1 MTDLHTKLVL
11 VALNFT
17 AVQLDTDPT
26 ADAADVVRRGM
37 RAARLGDVDGRIFA
51 DAVARIQ
58 AEPDSA
64 NANRAR
70 AAHRT
75 LAAAEHERN
84 YPRVVQVKTGRTG
97 RVSNLSGWGASYVE
111 VTWDDTRRWTP
122 EAARTLRVLDA
133 RAAPAA

>member
-17 AVQLDTDPT
+17 AAQLDTDPT

-37 RAARLGDVDGRIFA
+37 RAARLGDREGEIFA

-58 AEPDSA
+58 AEPASD
-64 NANRAR
+64 NRAR
-70 AAHRT
+70 TAHRT

-84 YPRVVQVKTGRTG
+84 YPRVVQVETGRTG
-97 RVSNLSGWGASYVE
+97 RVSNLGGWGDRYVE
-111 VTWDDTRRWTP
+111 VTWDDTHRWTP
-122 EAARTLRVLDA
+122 EVAHTLRVLDA
-133 RAAPAA
+133 RATPAA